1 MTVEQGIKI
10 QQEHLQQW
18 ETVLKPEVYDKLEK
32 WATSTNN
39 EARTGYEIRRGTDLS
54 SYIQNIA
61 LFGLSHEVVDY
72 WIDETGAY
80 RTDEDFDL

>member
-18 ETVLKPEVYDKLEK
+18 KTVLKPEVYDKLEK
-32 WATSTNN
+32 WATLTNN

-54 SYIQNIA
+54 NYVQNLS
-61 LFGLSHEVVDY
+61 LFGLNDDIVDY
-72 WIDETGAY
+72 WIDEEGDIHT
-80 RTDEDFDL
+80 R

>member
-18 ETVLKPEVYDKLEK
+18 GTVLKQEVYDKLEK
-32 WATSTNN
+32 WALLTNN

-54 SYIQNIA
+54 NYVQNLS
-61 LFGLSHEVVDY
+61 LFINEMYGN
-72 WIDETGAY
+72 
-80 RTDEDFDL
+80 

>member
-18 ETVLKPEVYDKLEK
+18 GTVLKQEVYDKLEK
-32 WATSTNN
+32 WALLTNN

-54 SYIQNIA
+54 NYVQNLS
-61 LFGLSHEVVDY
+61 LFGLNHDIVDY
-72 WIDETGAY
+72 WIDEEGDIHT
-80 RTDEDFDL
+80 R

>member
-18 ETVLKPEVYDKLEK
+18 KTVLKPEVYDKLEK
-32 WATSTNN
+32 WALLTNN

-54 SYIQNIA
+54 NYVQNLS
-61 LFGLSHEVVDY
+61 LFINEMYGN
-72 WIDETGAY
+72 
-80 RTDEDFDL
+80 

>member
-18 ETVLKPEVYDKLEK
+18 GTVLKQEVYDKLEK
-32 WATSTNN
+32 WATLTNN

-54 SYIQNIA
+54 NYVQNLS
-61 LFGLSHEVVDY
+61 LFGLNDEVVDY
-72 WIDETGAY
+72 WIDEEGDIHT
-80 RTDEDFDL
+80 R